1 MNILDAI
8 PTGSLVA
15 LDSAVW
21 IYEFE
26 FHPIFGPITRT
37 LFRDGFGKAVCRPA
51 CSLLVLGEVL
61 VQPLAKSRTDVAD
74 QYRLIISSGADLTVW
89 PIGQDVIEA
98 AASLR
103 AKYRIKML
111 DAIHVASAVVHRA
124 DVFVTNDDGLRRISE
139 VPILVLSDYVPPSP
153 ASAPPVFP

>member
-15 LDSAVW
+15 LDTVVW

-26 FHPIFGPITRT
+26 FHPIFGQVTRT
-37 LFRDGFGKAVCRPA
+37 LFRDGFGRSICHAA

-61 VQPLAKSRTDVAD
+61 VEPFAKARIDMAD
-74 QYRLIISSGADLTVW
+74 RYRLIISPGPDLTVW
-89 PIGQDVIEA
+89 PIGYDVIET

-103 AKYRIKML
+103 ARYRIKML

-124 DVFVTNDDGLRRISE
+124 DVFVTNDGGLRRITE
-139 VPILVLSDYVPPSP
+139 VPVLVLSDYVPASP
-153 ASAPPVFP
+153 LSAPPVSP